1 MRRVGAVL
9 LLKPILSLA
18 LTMHHIA
25 SRRVVRAAARAAGP
39 RKAAREP
46 CVVEDVEGLCGAYDT
61 ILLDQFGVV
70 HDGKVPYDGAPE
82 LVRRLQR
89 AGKRVVVLS
98 NSSKRRRD
106 TIERLE
112 AMGCGAGTLRDRADT
127 PDGRPAI
134 SAVTSGDL
142 VHDALA
148 ARARG
153 APAPLLDGVAGPA
166 GRGLRAFVFGNGD
179 DDEAYLVSCGVA
191 PARVEEADCL
201 LARGLFA
208 TLPGGPLAW
217 DADDACDD
225 VLAAAAARGLP
236 LVVANPDL
244 VRPDGRASP
253 MPGRLMAR
261 YVTRF
266 GGAAHPVG
274 KPYPYIYEERA
285 RRAARP
291 PAACWPSATRWRTTS
306 PARTARASTR
316 RSSAGASTRRTWAS
330 RPAPPPCR
338 STRRG
343 SPPSWRRSSP
353 ATGRRSS
360 SRPFAC
366 KSSVVERGAGRAR
379 PAVALFSPRHRG
391 CPFQLK
397 LCAVRFL
404 ADTNFESRRPR
415 VGRVARR
422 YAYGNNCHNMLNK
435 HKNISDY

>member
-274 KPYPYIYEERA
+274 KPASLRGGAA
-285 RRAARP
+285 REARP
-291 PAACWPSATRWRTTS
+291 PAACYIDGEES
-306 PARTARASTR
+306 PARAA
-316 RSSAGASTRRTWAS
+316 SAGASTRR
-330 RPAPPPCR
+330 RP
-338 STRRG
+338 
-343 SPPSWRRSSP
+343 P
-353 ATGRRSS
+353 AAQVLAVGDSTGRRPT
-360 SRPFAC
+360 RRRR
-366 KSSVVERGAGRAR
+366 ERSAGGWSA
-379 PAVALFSPRHRG
+379 
-391 CPFQLK
+391 
-397 LCAVRFL
+397 
-404 ADTNFESRRPR
+404 
-415 VGRVARR
+415 
-422 YAYGNNCHNMLNK
+422 
-435 HKNISDY
+435 

>member
-153 APAPLLDGVAGPA
+153 APAPLLDGVAGP
-166 GRGLRAFVFGNGD
+166 
-179 DDEAYLVSCGVA
+179 
-191 PARVEEADCL
+191 CL
-201 LARGLFA
+201 L
-208 TLPGGPLAW
+208 
-217 DADDACDD
+217 
-225 VLAAAAARGLP
+225 
-236 LVVANPDL
+236 
-244 VRPDGRASP
+244 
-253 MPGRLMAR
+253 
-261 YVTRF
+261 Y
-266 GGAAHPVG
+266 
-274 KPYPYIYEERA
+274 
-285 RRAARP
+285 
-291 PAACWPSATRWRTTS
+291 TS
-306 PARTARASTR
+306 PSPRDQRGSR
-316 RSSAGASTRRTWAS
+316 MPSSA
-330 RPAPPPCR
+330 
-338 STRRG
+338 
-343 SPPSWRRSSP
+343 
-353 ATGRRSS
+353 
-360 SRPFAC
+360 
-366 KSSVVERGAGRAR
+366 
-379 PAVALFSPRHRG
+379 
-391 CPFQLK
+391 
-397 LCAVRFL
+397 
-404 ADTNFESRRPR
+404 
-415 VGRVARR
+415 
-422 YAYGNNCHNMLNK
+422 
-435 HKNISDY
+435 

>member
-148 ARARG
+148 AQARRAGTWRR
-153 APAPLLDGVAGPA
+153 VAGPA
-166 GRGLRAFVFGNGD
+166 GQGLRAFVFGNGD

-191 PARVEEADCL
+191 PARVGGRL
-201 LARGLFA
+201 PLARDLSRCPAGR
-208 TLPGGPLAW
+208 W
-217 DADDACDD
+217 RDADGACDD
-225 VLAAAAARGLP
+225 VLAAAAARACRWSRTRTSCGPTAARRDARPAHGALRDAVRRRRAPRGQAVP
-236 LVVANPDL
+236 LL
-244 VRPDGRASP
+244 R
-253 MPGRLMAR
+253 
-261 YVTRF
+261 
-266 GGAAHPVG
+266 GGA
-274 KPYPYIYEERA
+274 RL
-285 RRAARP
+285 RAAGRVLAVGDSMAHAV
-291 PAACWPSATRWRTTS
+291 AARA
-306 PARTARASTR
+306 ARASTR
-316 RSSAGASTRRTWAS
+316 AVCWGIHAADVGVAPGSAAVPPTRRA
-330 RPAPPPCR
+330 
-338 STRRG
+338 RRLPG
-343 SPPSWRRSSP
+343 GVRA
-353 ATGRRSS
+353 ATGR
-360 SRPFAC
+360 P
-366 KSSVVERGAGRAR
+366 VL
-379 PAVALFSPRHRG
+379 PAF
-391 CPFQLK
+391 
-397 LCAVRFL
+397 
-404 ADTNFESRRPR
+404 R
-415 VGRVARR
+415 V
-422 YAYGNNCHNMLNK
+422 
-435 HKNISDY
+435 

>member
-148 ARARG
+148 ARAEVSG
-153 APAPLLDGVAGPA
+153 AAPA
-166 GRGLRAFVFGNGD
+166 
-179 DDEAYLVSCGVA
+179 S
-191 PARVEEADCL
+191 
-201 LARGLFA
+201 A
-208 TLPGGPLAW
+208 TL
-217 DADDACDD
+217 
-225 VLAAAAARGLP
+225 V
-236 LVVANPDL
+236 
-244 VRPDGRASP
+244 
-253 MPGRLMAR
+253 
-261 YVTRF
+261 
-266 GGAAHPVG
+266 
-274 KPYPYIYEERA
+274 
-285 RRAARP
+285 
-291 PAACWPSATRWRTTS
+291 
-306 PARTARASTR
+306 
-316 RSSAGASTRRTWAS
+316 
-330 RPAPPPCR
+330 
-338 STRRG
+338 
-343 SPPSWRRSSP
+343 
-353 ATGRRSS
+353 
-360 SRPFAC
+360 
-366 KSSVVERGAGRAR
+366 
-379 PAVALFSPRHRG
+379 
-391 CPFQLK
+391 
-397 LCAVRFL
+397 
-404 ADTNFESRRPR
+404 
-415 VGRVARR
+415 
-422 YAYGNNCHNMLNK
+422 
-435 HKNISDY
+435 

>member
-166 GRGLRAFVFGNGD
+166 GRDLRAFVFGNGD

-274 KPYPYIYEERA
+274 KPYPYIYEEALRRCAPAGRVLAVGDSMAHDVAGANRA
-285 RRAARP
+285 GVDSALVCWGIHAADVGVAPGSAAVPLDAARL
-291 PAACWPSATRWRTTS
+291 AA
-306 PARTARASTR
+306 
-316 RSSAGASTRRTWAS
+316 
-330 RPAPPPCR
+330 
-338 STRRG
+338 
-343 SPPSWRRSSP
+343 
-353 ATGRRSS
+353 
-360 SRPFAC
+360 
-366 KSSVVERGAGRAR
+366 
-379 PAVALFSPRHRG
+379 
-391 CPFQLK
+391 
-397 LCAVRFL
+397 FL
-404 ADTNFESRRPR
+404 AAFEPRDRPTFVLPAFR
-415 VGRVARR
+415 V
-422 YAYGNNCHNMLNK
+422 
-435 HKNISDY
+435 

>member
-191 PARVEEADCL
+191 PARVEG
-201 LARGLFA
+201 AR
-208 TLPGGPLAW
+208 
-217 DADDACDD
+217 
-225 VLAAAAARGLP
+225 
-236 LVVANPDL
+236 PD
-244 VRPDGRASP
+244 VRPCQSRVLEAS
-253 MPGRLMAR
+253 
-261 YVTRF
+261 VH
-266 GGAAHPVG
+266 GGESRV
-274 KPYPYIYEERA
+274 
-285 RRAARP
+285 RP
-291 PAACWPSATRWRTTS
+291 HGFSS
-306 PARTARASTR
+306 
-316 RSSAGASTRRTWAS
+316 SSAK
-330 RPAPPPCR
+330 
-338 STRRG
+338 
-343 SPPSWRRSSP
+343 
-353 ATGRRSS
+353 
-360 SRPFAC
+360 PFKGNIRQSMDLISAC
-366 KSSVVERGAGRAR
+366 
-379 PAVALFSPRHRG
+379 LQH
-391 CPFQLK
+391 
-397 LCAVRFL
+397 
-404 ADTNFESRRPR
+404 
-415 VGRVARR
+415 
-422 YAYGNNCHNMLNK
+422 
-435 HKNISDY
+435 